1 MSDMFVN
8 IFFTY
13 LVQKVTKMFQHMV
26 WFINKNKVHELF
38 HAFHNSM
45 KIMLFKTHALKL
57 KQPQGKNPWL

>member
-26 WFINKNKVHELF
+26 WFINQNRLRKLEQELF

-45 KIMLFKTHALKL
+45 KIMPFKNS
-57 KQPQGKNPWL
+57 GF